1 MNPDPLQLRDIH
13 PPIALPQ
20 EPNYL
25 LITAALLGLFLAIGL
40 LFWFVRNRKKAPVV
54 PLAHE
59 TALAE
64 LMRVRRIMDIDKSL
78 QYATEVSNILRRY
91 VEERFRIRTTRQ
103 TSSEFFSWL
112 TSDGSGRGR
121 LFSEE
126 HCTALKE
133 CLTRCDMAKF
143 ARLNP
148 GISDMEKMESA
159 VSDFVEDTR
168 SQPQGGK

>member
-1 MNPDPLQLRDIH
+1 MNQAPLQLRDIH
-13 PPIALPQ
+13 PPIAIPQ

-25 LITAALLGLFLAIGL
+25 LIIAALLGLILAIGL
-40 LFWFVRNRKKAPVV
+40 IFWFVRNRKKSQVL

-59 TALAE
+59 TAMAE
-64 LMRVRRIMDIDKSL
+64 LMRARQIMDIDKSL

-112 TSDGSGRGR
+112 TSEGSGRGR

-126 HCTALKE
+126 HCMALKE

-148 GISDMEKMESA
+148 GIRDMEKMESA
-159 VSDFVEDTR
+159 VSDFVQDTR
-168 SQPQGGK
+168 IQQEGGK